1 MVSAGVSFEGKGSL
15 HFVDE
20 KAKVNANYYVNQLL
34 QKLLDN
40 CHQLLGQRFIF
51 QHAAKVT
58 KQWLAA
64 HCPDFIDKDSWLPNS
79 LDINP
84 LDYHVWG
91 SMLEKFCHLNP
102 WLKDIPELKSALM
115 KIWND
120 LSQDEIRKS
129 TANFRKRLRA
139 WVNADGGHF
148 EHLL

>member
-1 MVSAGVSFEGKGSL
+1 MPHVMVSAGVSFEGKKSL

-20 KAKVNANYYVNQLL
+20 KAKVNADYYVNQLL
-34 QKLLDN
+34 PTLLDD

-58 KQWLAA
+58 QQWLAA
-64 HCPDFIDKDSWLPNS
+64 HCPDFIDKDCWPPNS
-79 LDINP
+79 PDINP

-91 SMLEKFCHLNP
+91 SMLEWFCLLNP
-102 WLKDIPELKSALM
+102 RPKDIPELKSALM

-129 TANFRKRLRA
+129 TANFRNRL
-139 WVNADGGHF
+139 
-148 EHLL
+148 

>member
-102 WLKDIPELKSALM
+102 
-115 KIWND
+115 
-120 LSQDEIRKS
+120 
-129 TANFRKRLRA
+129 
-139 WVNADGGHF
+139 
-148 EHLL
+148 